1 MRTKLSVSMWGHA
14 ILHAATLVRIRP
26 TNYHEFSPLQLTFG
40 QEPNIS
46 HLRVFGCAVYIQ
58 IAPPQ
63 HTKMGPQRR
72 LGIYVGYESPSI
84 IKYLEPMT
92 GDLFK
97 ARFADCHFDESV
109 YPTLGGEHK
118 SLGKEID
125 WNSSSL
131 SHLDPRTNQ
140 CEQEVQRIIYLQNIA
155 NQLPDAFTNLPRI
168 TKSHIPAVN
177 APVRVDIP
185 MGQII

>member
-1 MRTKLSVSMWGHA
+1 
-14 ILHAATLVRIRP
+14 
-26 TNYHEFSPLQLTFG
+26 
-40 QEPNIS
+40 
-46 HLRVFGCAVYIQ
+46 
-58 IAPPQ
+58 
-63 HTKMGPQRR
+63 
-72 LGIYVGYESPSI
+72 
-84 IKYLEPMT
+84 MT

-131 SHLDPRTNQ
+131 SHLDPQTNQ

-155 NQLPDAFTNLPRI
+155 NQLPDAFTNFLRI

-177 APVRVDIP
+177 APVRVDIST
-185 MGQII
+185 GQIVKANESRPHLKRDEDFEPKSDHECRQRNDWPKWKDAIQAELASLENVKFLDR